1 LDDSAWQALS
11 EPVRKHDQGP
21 TVEAPPPTPVPPQGL
36 GRRLLNLVWPTFW
49 FFFRALAVLL
59 TLGFDVGFWL
69 ELLRRGT
76 PSPSD
81 RFAIRGTTI
90 FILMHLVVL
99 GVIVVTFKDDLCRLF
114 NSWTGLPPPT
124 ADGQT
129 PVSWLRACWRGFR
142 TRTGR
147 FLGLFERWV
156 VLPSTV
162 AVSLLY
168 IYFLVTDPPPW
179 KVLAEAYFLTVLLFL
194 VPFLVLAA
202 QVRHLLQTRPP
213 GQRLPRPAFW
223 AVGCGVCML
232 LYSAFG
238 WPLNKGPVA
247 SIRVT
252 GPKRI
257 SDLAF
262 SHDGKRLAAVSYQ
275 EGEEGE
281 EKPAQGRLMIWDLE
295 SQQAIV
301 DHRFDSEGAK
311 AVGGVAR
318 VSFHPNN
325 RVLAV
330 SFDSLEIPKPSYTS
344 YVLVWDTPGGTEIRR
359 IPGMQALFSQDGAHL
374 AVVSQDYPTSVIR
387 MLETRTLSAGRDDRT
402 ISVPW
407 LIDGPV
413 FSPSGDHLAVIVLEE
428 VLDAGKKESVVQT
441 LAIWDVSTGVET
453 TRIRVKDA
461 DKIPRFAWSPD
472 GTRLALGTEDGA
484 VRIWDWRTHQ
494 ELKKI
499 AFGSTPSDHDFV
511 FLPDGKRLA
520 VVGAGYELVAY
531 DIERDRAVS
540 LRTRAFSEDPLSAYS
555 AHLCVSSSGKLAAN
569 DGATIYIW
577 NLQ

>member
-1 LDDSAWQALS
+1 MDDSAWQALG
-11 EPVRKHDQGP
+11 EPVRKHDEGP
-21 TVEAPPPTPVPPQGL
+21 TVEAPPTRVAPRGL
-36 GRRLLNLVWPTFW
+36 GRRVLHLVWPTFW

-69 ELLRRGT
+69 ELLRRGV
-76 PSPSD
+76 PSD

-99 GVIVVTFKDDLCRLF
+99 GVILVTFKDDLRRLF
-114 NSWTGLPPPT
+114 NSRTGLPPPI
-124 ADGQT
+124 ADGQA
-129 PVSWLRACWRGFR
+129 PVSWLPAFWRGFR

-168 IYFLVTDPPPW
+168 IYFLITEPPPW
-179 KVLAEAYFLTVLLFL
+179 KVLSEAYFLTVLLFL

-202 QVRHLLQTRPP
+202 QVRHLLQTRSP

-238 WPLNKGPVA
+238 WPFNKGPVA
-247 SIRVT
+247 AISLT

-257 SDLAF
+257 SDLAL

-275 EGEEGE
+275 EKDEG
-281 EKPAQGRLMIWDLE
+281 KPAQGRLMIWDLE

-301 DHRFDSEGAK
+301 DHHFDSAEGAK
-311 AVGGVAR
+311 AVGGVAK
-318 VSFHPNN
+318 VSFQPNN

-330 SFDSLEIPKPSYTS
+330 SFDSLEIPKPSSTS
-344 YVLVWDTPGGTEIRR
+344 YILVWDIPGGTEIRR
-359 IPGMQALFSQDGAHL
+359 IPGTQALFSPDGAHL
-374 AVVSQDYPTSVIR
+374 AVVSRDYPTSVIR
-387 MLETRTLSAGRDDRT
+387 MLETSTLSAGRDDRT
-402 ISVPW
+402 ISIPW

-413 FSPSGDHLAVIVLEE
+413 FSPSGDHLAVIVLEK
-428 VLDAGKKESVVQT
+428 VLDVGKKESFVQM
-441 LAIWDVSTGVET
+441 LAIWDVATGVET

-484 VRIWDWRTHQ
+484 VRIWEWRTHQ

-499 AFGSTPSDHDFV
+499 AFGSTPSDHAFV

-520 VVGAGYELVAY
+520 VVGAGYELLTY
-531 DIERDRAVS
+531 DIERDRAVP
-540 LRTRAFSEDPLSAYS
+540 LRSSAFSEDPLSTYS